1 MFDESRGQKGGI
13 NDRRRVMKLRKQEI
27 ERLKELNEEES
38 LKKELKERETK
49 ELLSII
55 PIVII
60 KILIDNTRS
69 KKIVNIDRKKDI
81 KEKEKKEETITQ
93 LEEKKKKKKEESK
106 KELSEQVKPESNEG
120 FVKVDR
126 IEEEKNESPIIENI
140 ILPGILLLQDKP
152 KIIKVNKVKDLDEKE
167 LKEDTSKKE
176 EISKEEAKQLEEQEE
191 IKSDDKEKTEETK
204 EEVKEETRQEKKEEK
219 SETKEESQS
228 SEEKQTEIDKKIE
241 RLQSNK
247 IVEKYADK
255 LMAIRH
261 DLRNIIFE
269 YNMIVDRNNKLQ
281 TKEEAEKLLDSLN
294 KLIKKIDELKKKLDI
309 PDSDKYDETY
319 LYAIAE
325 EYMKDFSNN
334 KPIKE
339 IKSSPLYISISEKVK
354 ELDKAKNKLKKTIDD
369 NKKSLGIKEAQVE
382 KLKSNYDKMSDFDKK
397 MDSFTTQ
404 AEKELKDVED
414 KVKNSIDIKREME
427 YRVVEANRM
436 SRLLVGLMAVEAML
450 PTNRSTKRAALIAT
464 AGAYVLNRLLNR
476 RRVQVRENVK
486 VTVKDYSERIEKDLD
501 KIEDVQK
508 NLSKNCK
515 ELDKII
521 SLLENDYKKV
531 VSANSEYKELLINL
545 KIIKSNLQEKEYDLK
560 RINDD
565 TKKSLDENNHKVMR
579 YN

>member
-13 NDRRRVMKLRKQEI
+13 NDRRRVIKLRKKEI

-93 LEEKKKKKKEESK
+93 LEEKPEEKKEESK
-106 KELSEQVKPESNEG
+106 KELSEQLKPETNEG

-152 KIIKVNKVKDLDEKE
+152 KIIKVNKVKDIDEKE

-191 IKSDDKEKTEETK
+191 IKSDDKEKSEEAK
-204 EEVKEETRQEKKEEK
+204 EEV
-219 SETKEESQS
+219 KEESQS

-247 IVEKYADK
+247 IVEKYSDK

-294 KLIKKIDELKKKLDI
+294 KLIKKIDELKKKLNI

-325 EYMKDFSNN
+325 EYMKEFSNN

-404 AEKELKDVED
+404 AEKELKEVED
-414 KVKNSIDIKREME
+414 KVKNSVDIKREME

>member
-93 LEEKKKKKKEESK
+93 LEEIKEEKKKEPSK
-106 KELSEQVKPESNEG
+106 KSLEQIKPESNEG

-152 KIIKVNKVKDLDEKE
+152 KIIKVDKVKDIDEKE
-167 LKEDTSKKE
+167 LKE
-176 EISKEEAKQLEEQEE
+176 EISKEEAKQSEEQEE
-191 IKSDDKEKTEETK
+191 IKSDDKEKSEEAK
-204 EEVKEETRQEKKEEK
+204 EEVKEEEREEKKEEK
-219 SETKEESQS
+219 SEKKEKSQS
-228 SEEKQTEIDKKIE
+228 SKEKQSEVDKKLE

-325 EYMKDFSNN
+325 EYMKEFSNN

-354 ELDKAKNKLKKTIDD
+354 ELDKAKNKLKKTIDN

-397 MDSFTTQ
+397 MDNFTTQ

-414 KVKNSIDIKREME
+414 KVKNSVDIKREME

-508 NLSKNCK
+508 NLSKNCA

-521 SLLENDYKKV
+521 SLLENDYKNV

>member
-13 NDRRRVMKLRKQEI
+13 NDRRRVMKLRKKEI

-81 KEKEKKEETITQ
+81 KEKENKEETITQ
-93 LEEKKKKKKEESK
+93 LEEKPEEKKKESK

-167 LKEDTSKKE
+167 LKEDTSK
-176 EISKEEAKQLEEQEE
+176 EEAKQLEEQEE
-191 IKSDDKEKTEETK
+191 IKSDDKEKSEEAK
-204 EEVKEETRQEKKEEK
+204 EEVKEETRQEKR
-219 SETKEESQS
+219 EESQS

-325 EYMKDFSNN
+325 EYMKEFSNN

-397 MDSFTTQ
+397 MDAFTTQ

>member
-13 NDRRRVMKLRKQEI
+13 NDRRRVMKLRKKEI

-93 LEEKKKKKKEESK
+93 LEEIQEEKKKEPSKES
-106 KELSEQVKPESNEG
+106 LEQIKPESNEG

-152 KIIKVNKVKDLDEKE
+152 KIIKVDKVKDIDEKE
-167 LKEDTSKKE
+167 LKEDS
-176 EISKEEAKQLEEQEE
+176 SKEETKELEEQEE
-191 IKSDDKEKTEETK
+191 IKSDDKEKSEEAK

-219 SETKEESQS
+219 SEKKEKSQS
-228 SEEKQTEIDKKIE
+228 SEEKQSEIDKKLE

-325 EYMKDFSNN
+325 EYMKEFSNN

-414 KVKNSIDIKREME
+414 KVKNSVDIKREME

-508 NLSKNCK
+508 NLSKNCA

-521 SLLENDYKKV
+521 SLLENDYKNV

>member
-13 NDRRRVMKLRKQEI
+13 NDRRRVIKLRKKEI

-93 LEEKKKKKKEESK
+93 LEEKPEEKKEESK
-106 KELSEQVKPESNEG
+106 KELSEQLKPETNEG

-152 KIIKVNKVKDLDEKE
+152 KIIKVNKVKDIDEKD
-167 LKEDTSKKE
+167 LKEDTSKE
-176 EISKEEAKQLEEQEE
+176 EEKQLDEQEE
-191 IKSDDKEKTEETK
+191 IKSDDKEKSEEAK

-219 SETKEESQS
+219 SEKKEESQS

-247 IVEKYADK
+247 IVEKYEDK

-325 EYMKDFSNN
+325 EYMKEFSNN

-404 AEKELKDVED
+404 AEKELKEVED
-414 KVKNSIDIKREME
+414 KVKNSVDIKREME

>member
-13 NDRRRVMKLRKQEI
+13 NDRRRVMKLRKKEI

-93 LEEKKKKKKEESK
+93 LEEIQEEKKKEPSKES
-106 KELSEQVKPESNEG
+106 LEQIKPESNEG

-152 KIIKVNKVKDLDEKE
+152 KIIKVDKVKDIDEKE
-167 LKEDTSKKE
+167 LKEDT
-176 EISKEEAKQLEEQEE
+176 SKEEAKQLEEQEE
-191 IKSDDKEKTEETK
+191 IKSDDKEKSEEAK

-219 SETKEESQS
+219 SEKKEKSQS
-228 SEEKQTEIDKKIE
+228 SEEKQSEIDKKLE

-325 EYMKDFSNN
+325 EYMKEFSNN

-397 MDSFTTQ
+397 MDDFTTQ

-414 KVKNSIDIKREME
+414 KVKNSVDIKREME

-508 NLSKNCK
+508 NLSKNCA

-521 SLLENDYKKV
+521 SLLENDYKNV

>member
-13 NDRRRVMKLRKQEI
+13 NDRRRVMKLRKKEI

-81 KEKEKKEETITQ
+81 KEKKEETITQ
-93 LEEKKKKKKEESK
+93 LEEKPEEKKEESK
-106 KELSEQVKPESNEG
+106 KELSEQVKPESNED

-176 EISKEEAKQLEEQEE
+176 AKQLEEQEE
-191 IKSDDKEKTEETK
+191 IKSDDKEKSEETK

-325 EYMKDFSNN
+325 EYMKEFSNN

-414 KVKNSIDIKREME
+414 KVKNSVDIKREME

>member
-13 NDRRRVMKLRKQEI
+13 NDRRRVIKLRKKEI

-93 LEEKKKKKKEESK
+93 LEEKPEEKKEESK
-106 KELSEQVKPESNEG
+106 KELSEQLKPETNEG

-152 KIIKVNKVKDLDEKE
+152 KIIKVNKVKDIDEKE

-191 IKSDDKEKTEETK
+191 IKSDDKEKSEEAK
-204 EEVKEETRQEKKEEK
+204 EEV
-219 SETKEESQS
+219 KEESQS

-247 IVEKYADK
+247 IVEKYEDK

-325 EYMKDFSNN
+325 EYMKEFSNN

-414 KVKNSIDIKREME
+414 KVKNSVDIKREME

>member
-13 NDRRRVMKLRKQEI
+13 NDRRRVMKLRKKEI

-93 LEEKKKKKKEESK
+93 LEEIQEEKKKEPSKES
-106 KELSEQVKPESNEG
+106 LEQIKPESNEG

-152 KIIKVNKVKDLDEKE
+152 KIIKVDKVKDIDEKE
-167 LKEDTSKKE
+167 LKEDT
-176 EISKEEAKQLEEQEE
+176 SKEEAKQLEEQEE
-191 IKSDDKEKTEETK
+191 IKSDDKEKSEEAK

-219 SETKEESQS
+219 SEKKEKSQS
-228 SEEKQTEIDKKIE
+228 SEEKQSEIDKKLE

-325 EYMKDFSNN
+325 EYMKEFSNN

-414 KVKNSIDIKREME
+414 KVKNSVDIKREME

-508 NLSKNCK
+508 NLSKNCA

-521 SLLENDYKKV
+521 SLLENDYKNV

>member
-81 KEKEKKEETITQ
+81 KEKEKKEETNTQ
-93 LEEKKKKKKEESK
+93 LEEIKEEKKKEPSKES
-106 KELSEQVKPESNEG
+106 LEQIKPESNEG

-152 KIIKVNKVKDLDEKE
+152 KIIKVDKVKDIDEKE
-167 LKEDTSKKE
+167 LKEE
-176 EISKEEAKQLEEQEE
+176 EISKEEAKQSEEQEE
-191 IKSDDKEKTEETK
+191 IKSDDKEKSEEAK
-204 EEVKEETRQEKKEEK
+204 EEEKEEERQEKKEEK
-219 SETKEESQS
+219 SEKKEKSQS
-228 SEEKQTEIDKKIE
+228 SEEKQTEIDKKLE

-325 EYMKDFSNN
+325 EYMKEFSNN

-397 MDSFTTQ
+397 MDNFTTQ

-414 KVKNSIDIKREME
+414 KVKNSVDIKREME

>member
-93 LEEKKKKKKEESK
+93 LEEKSEEKQEESK
-106 KELSEQVKPESNEG
+106 KELSEQLKPESNEG

-140 ILPGILLLQDKP
+140 ILPGLLLLQDKP
-152 KIIKVNKVKDLDEKE
+152 KIIKVNKVKDIDEKE

-176 EISKEEAKQLEEQEE
+176 SKQLEEQEE
-191 IKSDDKEKTEETK
+191 IKSDDKEKSEEAK

-219 SETKEESQS
+219 SEKKEESQS
-228 SEEKQTEIDKKIE
+228 SEEKQSEIDKKIE

-325 EYMKDFSNN
+325 EYMKEFSNN

-414 KVKNSIDIKREME
+414 KVKNSVDIKREME

-450 PTNRSTKRAALIAT
+450 PTNRSTKRASLIAT

-531 VSANSEYKELLINL
+531 VSANSEYKELLVNL

>member
-13 NDRRRVMKLRKQEI
+13 NDRRRVIKLRKKEI

-93 LEEKKKKKKEESK
+93 LEEKPEEKKEESK
-106 KELSEQVKPESNEG
+106 KELSEQLKPETNEG

-152 KIIKVNKVKDLDEKE
+152 KIIKVNKVKDIDEKE

-191 IKSDDKEKTEETK
+191 IKSDDKEKSEEAK
-204 EEVKEETRQEKKEEK
+204 EEV
-219 SETKEESQS
+219 KEESQS

-247 IVEKYADK
+247 IVEKYSDK

-294 KLIKKIDELKKKLDI
+294 KLIKKIDELKKKLNI

-325 EYMKDFSNN
+325 EYMKEFSNN

-414 KVKNSIDIKREME
+414 KVKNSVDIKREME

>member
-13 NDRRRVMKLRKQEI
+13 NDRRRVIKLRKKEI

-60 KILIDNTRS
+60 KILIDNTIS

-93 LEEKKKKKKEESK
+93 LEEKPEEKKEESK
-106 KELSEQVKPESNEG
+106 KELSEQLKPETNEG

-152 KIIKVNKVKDLDEKE
+152 KIIKVNKVKDIDEKD
-167 LKEDTSKKE
+167 LKEDTSKE
-176 EISKEEAKQLEEQEE
+176 EEKQLEEQEE
-191 IKSDDKEKTEETK
+191 IKSDDKEKSEEAK
-204 EEVKEETRQEKKEEK
+204 EEV
-219 SETKEESQS
+219 KEESQS

-294 KLIKKIDELKKKLDI
+294 KLIKKIDELKKKLNI

-325 EYMKDFSNN
+325 EYMKEFSNN

-404 AEKELKDVED
+404 AEKELKEVED
-414 KVKNSIDIKREME
+414 KVKNSVDIKREME

>member
-13 NDRRRVMKLRKQEI
+13 NDRRRVMKLRKKEI

-93 LEEKKKKKKEESK
+93 LEEIQEEKKKEPSKES
-106 KELSEQVKPESNEG
+106 LEQIKPESNEG

-152 KIIKVNKVKDLDEKE
+152 KIIKVDKVKDIDEKE
-167 LKEDTSKKE
+167 LKEDS
-176 EISKEEAKQLEEQEE
+176 SKEETKELEEQEE
-191 IKSDDKEKTEETK
+191 IKSDDKEKSEEAK

-219 SETKEESQS
+219 SEKKEKSQS
-228 SEEKQTEIDKKIE
+228 SEEKQSEIDKKLE

-325 EYMKDFSNN
+325 EYMKEFSNN

-397 MDSFTTQ
+397 MDDFTTQ

-414 KVKNSIDIKREME
+414 KVKNSVDIKREME

-508 NLSKNCK
+508 NLSKNCA

-521 SLLENDYKKV
+521 SLLENDYKNV

>member
-13 NDRRRVMKLRKQEI
+13 NDRRRVMKLRKKEI

-93 LEEKKKKKKEESK
+93 LEEKSEGKKEESK
-106 KELSEQVKPESNEG
+106 KELSKQVKPESNEG

-152 KIIKVNKVKDLDEKE
+152 KIIKVNKVKDIDEKE
-167 LKEDTSKKE
+167 LKEDT
-176 EISKEEAKQLEEQEE
+176 SKEEAKQLEEQEE
-191 IKSDDKEKTEETK
+191 IKSNDKEKSEEAK

-219 SETKEESQS
+219 SEKKEETQS

-325 EYMKDFSNN
+325 EYMKEFSNN

-414 KVKNSIDIKREME
+414 KVKNSVDIKREME

>member
-13 NDRRRVMKLRKQEI
+13 NDRRRVIKLRKREI
-27 ERLKELNEEES
+27 ERLKELNEEET
-38 LKKELKERETK
+38 LKKILKKQETK

-69 KKIVNIDRKKDI
+69 KKVVNIEKNKDI
-81 KEKEKKEETITQ
+81 KEKEEKSKSIPSIETSQKEDENTQPIDLHNEEKEET
-93 LEEKKKKKKEESK
+93 K
-106 KELSEQVKPESNEG
+106 EG
-120 FVKVDR
+120 FIKVEK
-126 IEEEKNESPIIENI
+126 IEEEKKESSIIENI
-140 ILPGILLLQDKP
+140 LLPGILLLQDKP
-152 KIIKVNKVKDLDEKE
+152 KIIKVEKVKDLDEEK
-167 LKEDTSKKE
+167 KDAPKKE
-176 EISKEEAKQLEEQEE
+176 ETQ
-191 IKSDDKEKTEETK
+191 TEESK
-204 EEVKEETRQEKKEEK
+204 DIETKEEK
-219 SETKEESQS
+219 SEKLEVKEPEEKE
-228 SEEKQTEIDKKIE
+228 SEEKEPEEKEKKEDKLESKQETQSQEEKQSELDKKLE
-241 RLQSNK
+241 KLQSNK
-247 IVEKYADK
+247 IVEKYEEK
-255 LMAIRH
+255 LMGIRH
-261 DLRNIIFE
+261 DLRKIIFE
-269 YNMIVDRNNKLQ
+269 YNMIVDRNNKLE

-294 KLIKKIDELKKKLDI
+294 KLIKEIDELKKKLEI
-309 PDSDKYDETY
+309 PNSDKYDETY

-325 EYMKDFSNN
+325 EYMKEFSNN

-339 IKSSPLYISISEKVK
+339 IKSSPLYISISDKVK

-369 NKKSLGIKEAQVE
+369 NKNSLGIKEAQVE

-397 MDSFTTQ
+397 MDYFTTQ

-414 KVKNSIDIKREME
+414 KVKNSLDIKREME

-508 NLSKNCK
+508 NLSKNCE
-515 ELDKII
+515 ELDRII

-531 VSANSEYKELLINL
+531 VYANSEYKELLTNL
-545 KIIKSNLQEKEYDLK
+545 KIIKSNLQEKEYDLR

>member
-13 NDRRRVMKLRKQEI
+13 NDRRRVMKLRKKEI

-81 KEKEKKEETITQ
+81 KEKKEETITQ
-93 LEEKKKKKKEESK
+93 LEEKSEEKKEESK
-106 KELSEQVKPESNEG
+106 KELSKQVKPESNEG

-152 KIIKVNKVKDLDEKE
+152 KIIKVNKVKDIDEKE
-167 LKEDTSKKE
+167 LKEDT
-176 EISKEEAKQLEEQEE
+176 SKEEAKQLEEQEE
-191 IKSDDKEKTEETK
+191 IKSNDKEKSEEAK

-219 SETKEESQS
+219 SEKKEETQS

-325 EYMKDFSNN
+325 EYMKEFSNN

-414 KVKNSIDIKREME
+414 KVKNSVDIKREME

>member
-55 PIVII
+55 PIIII

-93 LEEKKKKKKEESK
+93 LEEKSEEKKEESK
-106 KELSEQVKPESNEG
+106 KELSEQLKPETNEG

-152 KIIKVNKVKDLDEKE
+152 KIIKVNKVKDIDEKE

-176 EISKEEAKQLEEQEE
+176 SKQLEEQEE
-191 IKSDDKEKTEETK
+191 IKSNDKEKSEEAK

-219 SETKEESQS
+219 SEKKEETQS
-228 SEEKQTEIDKKIE
+228 SEETQTEIDKKIE

-325 EYMKDFSNN
+325 EYMKEFSNN

-414 KVKNSIDIKREME
+414 KVKNSLDIKREME

>member
-69 KKIVNIDRKKDI
+69 KKKVNIERKKEI

-191 IKSDDKEKTEETK
+191 IKSDDKEKSEETK

-325 EYMKDFSNN
+325 EYMKEFSNN

>member
-13 NDRRRVMKLRKQEI
+13 NDRRRVIKLRKKEI

-93 LEEKKKKKKEESK
+93 LEEKSEEKQEESK
-106 KELSEQVKPESNEG
+106 KELSEQLKPESNEG

-126 IEEEKNESPIIENI
+126 IEEDKNESPIIENI

-152 KIIKVNKVKDLDEKE
+152 KIIKVNKVKDIDEKE

-176 EISKEEAKQLEEQEE
+176 SKQLEEQEE
-191 IKSDDKEKTEETK
+191 IKSDDKEKSEEA
-204 EEVKEETRQEKKEEK
+204 KEETRQEKKEEK
-219 SETKEESQS
+219 SEKKEETQS
-228 SEEKQTEIDKKIE
+228 SEEKQTEIDKKLE

-247 IVEKYADK
+247 IVEKYANK

-325 EYMKDFSNN
+325 EYMKEFSNN

-369 NKKSLGIKEAQVE
+369 NKKNLGIKEAQVE

-414 KVKNSIDIKREME
+414 KVKNSVDIKREME

-545 KIIKSNLQEKEYDLK
+545 KIIKSNLKEKEYYLK

>member
-27 ERLKELNEEES
+27 ERIKELNEEES

-60 KILIDNTRS
+60 KILINNTRS

-93 LEEKKKKKKEESK
+93 LEEKSEEKQEESK
-106 KELSEQVKPESNEG
+106 KELSEQLKPESNEG

-152 KIIKVNKVKDLDEKE
+152 KIIKVNKVKDIDEKE

-176 EISKEEAKQLEEQEE
+176 SKQLEEQEE
-191 IKSDDKEKTEETK
+191 IKSDDKEKSEEA
-204 EEVKEETRQEKKEEK
+204 KEETRQEKKEEK
-219 SETKEESQS
+219 SEKKEESQS

-247 IVEKYADK
+247 IVEKYEDK

-325 EYMKDFSNN
+325 EYMKEFSNN

-397 MDSFTTQ
+397 MDNFTTQ

-414 KVKNSIDIKREME
+414 KVKNSVDIKREME

>member
-13 NDRRRVMKLRKQEI
+13 NDRRRVMKLRKKEI

-93 LEEKKKKKKEESK
+93 LEEKPEEKNEESK

-152 KIIKVNKVKDLDEKE
+152 KIIKVDKVKDIDEKE
-167 LKEDTSKKE
+167 LKEDS
-176 EISKEEAKQLEEQEE
+176 SKEETKELEEQEE
-191 IKSDDKEKTEETK
+191 IKSDDKEKSEEAK

-219 SETKEESQS
+219 SEKKEKSQS
-228 SEEKQTEIDKKIE
+228 GEEKQSEIDKKLE

-325 EYMKDFSNN
+325 EYMKEFSNN

-397 MDSFTTQ
+397 MDDFTTQ

-414 KVKNSIDIKREME
+414 KVKNSVDIKREME

-508 NLSKNCK
+508 NLSKNCA

-521 SLLENDYKKV
+521 SLLENDYKNV

>member
-13 NDRRRVMKLRKQEI
+13 NDRRRVMKLRKKEI

-93 LEEKKKKKKEESK
+93 LEEKPEEKNEESK

-152 KIIKVNKVKDLDEKE
+152 KIIKVDKVKDIDEKE
-167 LKEDTSKKE
+167 LKEDS
-176 EISKEEAKQLEEQEE
+176 SKEETKELEEQEE
-191 IKSDDKEKTEETK
+191 IKSDDKEKSEEAK

-219 SETKEESQS
+219 SEKKEKSQS
-228 SEEKQTEIDKKIE
+228 GEEKQSEIDKKLE

-325 EYMKDFSNN
+325 EYMKEFSNN

-414 KVKNSIDIKREME
+414 KVKNSVDIKREME

-508 NLSKNCK
+508 NLSKNCA

-521 SLLENDYKKV
+521 SLLENDYKNV

>member
-13 NDRRRVMKLRKQEI
+13 NDRRRVMKLRKKEI

-38 LKKELKERETK
+38 LKKELKERDTK

-81 KEKEKKEETITQ
+81 KEKENKEETITQ
-93 LEEKKKKKKEESK
+93 LKEKPEEKKEESK

-126 IEEEKNESPIIENI
+126 IEEEKNESQIIENI

-152 KIIKVNKVKDLDEKE
+152 KIIKVNKVKDIDEKE
-167 LKEDTSKKE
+167 LKEES
-176 EISKEEAKQLEEQEE
+176 KQLEEQEE
-191 IKSDDKEKTEETK
+191 IKSDDKEKSEEAK

-219 SETKEESQS
+219 SEKKEESQS

-247 IVEKYADK
+247 IVEKYEDK

-325 EYMKDFSNN
+325 EYMKEFSNN

-404 AEKELKDVED
+404 AEKELKEVED
-414 KVKNSIDIKREME
+414 KVKNSVDIKREME

>member
-13 NDRRRVMKLRKQEI
+13 NDRRRVMKLRKKEI

-49 ELLSII
+49 ELLNII

-81 KEKEKKEETITQ
+81 KEKENKEETITQ
-93 LEEKKKKKKEESK
+93 LEEKPEEKKEESK
-106 KELSEQVKPESNEG
+106 KELSEQVKPESNED

-176 EISKEEAKQLEEQEE
+176 AKQLEEQEE
-191 IKSDDKEKTEETK
+191 IKSDDKEKSEETK

-325 EYMKDFSNN
+325 EYMKGFSNN

-414 KVKNSIDIKREME
+414 KVKNSVDIKREME